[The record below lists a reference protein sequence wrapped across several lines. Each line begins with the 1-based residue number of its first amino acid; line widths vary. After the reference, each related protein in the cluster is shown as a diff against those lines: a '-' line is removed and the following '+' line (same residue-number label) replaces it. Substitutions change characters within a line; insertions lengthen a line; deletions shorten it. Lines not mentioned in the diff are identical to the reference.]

1 MGAIRQAAA
10 TKVIGSNLII
20 RNRAV
25 KWRDGYKS
33 KEKDTGKIHVEY
45 DHSRMGGVR
54 VCYVGFS
61 LIKL

>member
-45 DHSRMGGVR
+45 DHSRMGGV
-54 VCYVGFS
+54 C
-61 LIKL
+61 